1 MYSFD
6 DVIQE
11 LNFAISLK
19 TLKNWA
25 NKVEKLTDTRFV
37 RQYAKNTAGRSY
49 GYKVFSFNQ
58 VEQFKNLVLMRKE
71 NVPVD
76 EAIINV
82 FMSAEEKEQ
91 RETIEV
97 SKKEFNEL
105 RNDTKKLIELSK
117 RVLEENGKLKSELS
131 GLKKDKFITS

>member
-6 DVIQE
+6 EAIQE
-11 LNFAISLK
+11 LNGAISLK

-25 NKVEKLTDTRFV
+25 NKAEKLTDTRFV

-91 RETIEV
+91 KETIEV

-131 GLKKDKFITS
+131 DLKKICL

>member
-6 DVIQE
+6 EVIQE

-49 GYKVFSFNQ
+49 GYKVFSFDQ
-58 VEQFKNLVLMRKE
+58 VEQFKNLVSMRKQ
-71 NVPVD
+71 NISVD
-76 EAIINV
+76 EAIKTI
-82 FMSAEEKEQ
+82 FMSVEEKEQ
-91 RETIEV
+91 KETIEV

-105 RNDTKKLIELSK
+105 RNDTKQLIELTK
-117 RVLEENGKLKSELS
+117 KVLDENGN
-131 GLKKDKFITS
+131 LKKQILELKNENCNI

>member
-1 MYSFD
+1 MYSFE

-117 RVLEENGKLKSELS
+117 RVLEENGHLKSELS
-131 GLKKDKFITS
+131 ELKKDKFITS